1 MVNKKI
7 KNFFIDNKKI
17 LMRLLKFI
25 FAAAI
30 LFFLIDYLSINKII
44 FMLSKADLK
53 IVSLSFLL
61 ILLNI
66 FLQFK
71 RWELLCTEVL
81 KEKHK
86 YTILKSVFY
95 GISSGL
101 ITPFRIGE
109 FFGRAF
115 TFKGEN
121 FHKAVSLSIL
131 DRFLSL
137 FVTLVLGGIAFIFFS
152 KKYFN
157 IAEFTLFITV
167 ISFILILVLLITIT
181 YFGLIKPK
189 KIKFLQ
195 KIINYFS
202 IIKNVKLNILTRL
215 VLFSVLFFITYVA
228 QFALLISAFAG
239 IENIMVYFLIGVL
252 VFFTNTIIPPFT
264 FGELGIRESAA
275 IFFSKVY
282 GVQAVVGFNSS
293 IILFLF
299 NLLIPSII
307 GLIIYIKDEK

>member
-1 MVNKKI
+1 MVNNKI
-7 KNFFIDNKKI
+7 KDFFIKHKKI
-17 LMRLLKFI
+17 LLRLLKFV

-30 LFFLIDYLSINKII
+30 LYFLVDYLSINKII
-44 FMLSKADLK
+44 FMLSKADLR
-53 IVSLSFLL
+53 IIGLSFLL
-61 ILLNI
+61 IFLNI

-71 RWELLCTEVL
+71 RWQLLCTEVL
-81 KEKHK
+81 KEKNK

-131 DRFLSL
+131 DRFMSL
-137 FVTLVLGGIAFIFFS
+137 FVTLILGGIAFIFFS
-152 KKYFN
+152 KKYF
-157 IAEFTLFITV
+157 IISESTLYITV
-167 ISFILILVLLITIT
+167 ISFIMIIALLILIV
-181 YFGLIKPK
+181 YFGLFKPK
-189 KIKFLQ
+189 KIKLLQ

-202 IIKNVKLNILTRL
+202 VFKNIKLKVLSRL
-215 VLFSVLFFITYVA
+215 VLLSVLFFITYVS

-239 IENIMVYFLIGVL
+239 IDNILLYLLIGVL

-282 GVQAVVGFNSS
+282 GVQSVIGFNSS